1 MIKIGIL
8 STYNSPLLSLLL
20 SKIINLKE
28 VKFHILIDEKGLK
41 DKDLEIWNDR
51 TKGKLDEYIKYF
63 NLTKSKNIIYK
74 YFISHNSN
82 ACLNYIKKHKLSWV
96 VNCGTPRKIS
106 EEFLQLF
113 QNKVVNIHPGLLPK
127 YRGSCCVEWAIYN
140 GDNVGNTLHLM
151 TKEYDEGPI
160 LLKESYNLKGINDY
174 TDVRV
179 LIYKKGIELLVNFF
193 KLVVS
198 NKMHNIN
205 YNYEKTEFIYKPI
218 PNDKL
223 KVVKEIVVN
232 FGKNKLN
239 NRNIKVND

>member
-20 SKIINLKE
+20 SKIINLNK

-51 TKGKLDEYIKYF
+51 TKGKLDEYVKSF
-63 NLTKSKNIIYK
+63 NLIESYNITYR
-74 YFISHNSN
+74 YFESHNSN
-82 ACLNYIKKHKLSWV
+82 DCINYIVKQRLSWI

-106 EEFLQLF
+106 PEFLKLF
-113 QNKVVNIHPGLLPK
+113 YNKVVNIHPGLLPK

-140 GDNVGNTLHLM
+140 GDDVGNTLHLM

-160 LLKESYNLKGINDY
+160 LLAESYNLEGIGDY
-174 TDVRV
+174 SDVRV
-179 LIYKKGIELLVNFF
+179 LIYKKGIELLINFF
-193 KLVVS
+193 NLVIS
-198 NKMHNIN
+198 NNIRNIN
-205 YNYEKTEFIYKPI
+205 YSYEKTKFIYKPI

-223 KVVKEIVVN
+223 KKVKEMVLN
-232 FGKNKLN
+232 FNKNKLN
-239 NRNIKVND
+239 NRDIKVND